1 MDDNPHD
8 FAVPPLDDRQWLLF
22 ADTAKPSPHDIA
34 EPGEEEPFTG
44 DRYTVSGRSIVILA
58 SADR

>member
-8 FAVPPLDDRQWLLF
+8 FAVPPLEDREWLLF
-22 ADTAKPSPHDIA
+22 ADTAKPSPNDIA
-34 EPGEEEPFTG
+34 EPGVEEPLAG
-44 DRYTVSGRSIVILA
+44 DRCTVSGRSIVILA